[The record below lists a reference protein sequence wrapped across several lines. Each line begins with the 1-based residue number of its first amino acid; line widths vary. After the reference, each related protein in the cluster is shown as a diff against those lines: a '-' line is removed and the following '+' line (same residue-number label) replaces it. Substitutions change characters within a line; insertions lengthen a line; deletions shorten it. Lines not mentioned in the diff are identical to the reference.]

1 MTDYNSIRL
10 AVEGRVARLTFAR
23 PAARNSLTGESV
35 LEIHDAAARVAA
47 MNEVQ
52 VLVVRGE
59 GRDFCPGADV
69 KGYNAA
75 DAGGSDATNA
85 GPAGSSAPSLLPYQ
99 TTVLLHEMPAVTIAA
114 IQGGCAGAGFG
125 WACACDIRV
134 CDTGA
139 RFNTAFLDVGVA
151 GDMAVPWLL
160 PRIVGAGVARDLS
173 FFPRKFDGVEA
184 DAMGLVS
191 RLWSPEVFDA
201 ELEALV
207 ARLAGAAPLALK
219 ALKSHYV
226 QAEGMGLA
234 DFVAVESERHHQL
247 FATQDRAEAFAA
259 YVGKRAPRFAGR

>member
-1 MTDYNSIRL
+1 MTDYRTIRL
-10 AVEGRVARLTFAR
+10 TVAGRVARLTFAR
-23 PAARNSLTGESV
+23 PEARNSLTGESV
-35 LEIHDAAARVAA
+35 LEIQDAAARVAA
-47 MNEVQ
+47 MPDIQ

-75 DAGGSDATNA
+75 DAEKGDAPRA
-85 GPAGSSAPSLLPYQ
+85 EPAAPSLLPYQ

-160 PRIVGAGVARDLS
+160 PRIIGSGVARDLS
-173 FFPRKFDGVEA
+173 FFPRKFDGAEA
-184 DAMGLVS
+184 HAIGLVS
-191 RLWSPEVFDA
+191 RLWSPEAFDA

-207 ARLAGAAPLALK
+207 ERLAGAAPLALK

-226 QAEGMGLA
+226 QAERLGLA
-234 DFVAVESERHHQL
+234 DYVAVESEQHHAL
-247 FATQDRAEAFAA
+247 FATEDRAEAFAA
-259 YVGKRAPRFAGR
+259 FVEKRAPRYAGR

>member
-1 MTDYNSIRL
+1 MTHYNTIRL
-10 AVEGRVARLTFAR
+10 DVEGRVARLTFAR
-23 PAARNSLTGESV
+23 PEARNSLTGESV
-35 LEIHDAAARVAA
+35 LEIRDAAARVAA
-47 MNEVQ
+47 MPDIQ

-75 DAGGSDATNA
+75 DAGKRDAA
-85 GPAGSSAPSLLPYQ
+85 PDEPDAPSLLPYQ

-114 IQGGCAGAGFG
+114 VQGGCAGAGFG

-160 PRIVGAGVARDLS
+160 PRIVGAGMARDLS
-173 FFPRKFDGVEA
+173 FFPRKFDGAEA
-184 DAMGLVS
+184 HAMGLVS
-191 RLWSPEVFDA
+191 RLWSPDAFDA
-201 ELEALV
+201 ELEALI
-207 ARLAGAAPLALK
+207 ARLAGTAPLALK

-226 QAEGMGLA
+226 QAEGLGLT
-234 DFVAVESERHHQL
+234 DYVAIESERHHQL

-259 YVGKRAPRFAGR
+259 YVEKRAPRFAGR